1 MFDDMI
7 EQASNDDELMNVLKQ
22 REAFLQEIS
31 DLKTQFN

>member
-22 REAFLQEIS
+22 REAFL
-31 DLKTQFN
+31 

>member
-7 EQASNDDELMNVLKQ
+7 EQASNDEELMDVLKKW
-22 REAFLQEIS
+22 EMFLQEIS